1 MKKIRFVDLFAGIG
15 GMRLGFERAADSLK
29 MISDCVLSCELDA
42 DSRLVYE
49 KNFGEYPLGD
59 IRLIDELPPHEIL
72 LAGFPCQSFSYAGR
86 QAGFGDTRG
95 TLFFEITRLIDTY
108 KPMAF
113 VLENVRGLLS
123 NDKGRT
129 IKTIEHEFKSRG
141 YSFDVFLLNSAN
153 FELPQNRL
161 RVYIVGVLND
171 SPKFHLYSET
181 KPLDSY
187 EDNPDEI
194 PWLDPECKPVT
205 VADILEENP
214 EKKYNCSREF
224 VNALKRKFNG
234 DLNGVHGMRIIDRI
248 GTNSIYSWEL
258 GLRGKCTPDE
268 IELMNSFILNRR
280 DNEFGKGRD
289 HKLLTKAQIK
299 SFFPHPELDKLLR
312 NLVAKNYL
320 KKVKSKYKT
329 MTGNFS
335 FEVYKFLEPNKIA
348 VTLVASDAN
357 RLGVYYKNRLRK
369 ITPREAARLQG
380 FPDDFILHDNDDRAY
395 YQLGNSVSINVV
407 ESVAEEVLLNIKP
420 RLLKMR

>member
-29 MISDCVLSCELDA
+29 LISECVLSCELDA
-42 DSRLVYE
+42 DSRSVYE
-49 KNFGEYPLGD
+49 ENFGEYPLGD
-59 IRLIDELPPHEIL
+59 IRLIDELPPHEVL
-72 LAGFPCQSFSYAGR
+72 LAGFPCQPFSYAGR

-108 KPMAF
+108 KPVAF
-113 VLENVRGLLS
+113 ILENVRGLLS

-129 IKTIEHEFKSRG
+129 LETIKHEFKIRG
-141 YSFDVFLLNSAN
+141 YSFDAFLLNSAN

-161 RVYIVGVLND
+161 RVYLVGVLN
-171 SPKFHLYSET
+171 STPKFHLYSET

-187 EDNPDEI
+187 SDNPDEI
-194 PWLDPECKPVT
+194 PWLDPECKPIT
-205 VADILEENP
+205 VADILEE
-214 EKKYNCSREF
+214 EADKKYNCSREF

-248 GTNSIYSWEL
+248 GSNSIYSWEL
-258 GLRGKCTPDE
+258 GLRGKCTADE
-268 IELMNSFILNRR
+268 IKLMNSFILNRR

-289 HKLLTKAQIK
+289 HKMLTKEQIR
-299 SFFPHPELDKLLR
+299 SFFPHKKLEHLL
-312 NLVAKNYL
+312 NSLVAKNYL

-357 RLGVYYKNRLRK
+357 KLGVYYQKPIKKNYPSGSCQTTR
-369 ITPREAARLQG
+369 
-380 FPDDFILHDNDDRAY
+380 F
-395 YQLGNSVSINVV
+395 S
-407 ESVAEEVLLNIKP
+407 
-420 RLLKMR
+420 